1 MRITQSNKALGMVF
15 RFPEQVQEQ
24 GVPGV
29 PELEFGK
36 TSHIFSFNLD
46 RPLRYFSVKIFISW
60 QSKLANFQQCIFWKN
75 IFEKLFQNKNSF
87 TIFRSEQQF

>member
-1 MRITQSNKALGMVF
+1 MVF

-29 PELEFGK
+29 PELEFEK
-36 TSHIFSFNLD
+36 TSHMFSFNLD
-46 RPLRYFSVKIFISW
+46 RPLRYFSEKIFLSW

-75 IFEKLFQNKNSF
+75 IFGRLFQNKNGF
-87 TIFRSEQQF
+87 TIFRSKQQF